1 MLVKNRGMN
10 FSTKISFDICKVC
23 SFSSRY
29 CCKTDK
35 YQQTGFNFQ
44 DLNSNFNELPEKMQ
58 NNWITNN
65 AKEYLL

>member
-1 MLVKNRGMN
+1 LIFIRYVL
-10 FSTKISFDICKVC
+10 FHLDISAKA
-23 SFSSRY
+23 Y
-29 CCKTDK
+29 K